1 MRIILC
7 GFGVVGQSFA
17 KLLESRSEDL
27 YARYG
32 LKPRIVGVFDRNGS
46 ATDPSGLDAS
56 RLIDVKKKYGSVN
69 RYSDTENNTSGTEII
84 NNLEAEVLIETTES
98 NYKDA
103 EPGMT
108 HIVDAMKRGM
118 HVISVNKGPLAL
130 AFPSLMEI
138 AEYNHVLFRFSGTVG
153 GGTPI
158 LDFAKNSISG
168 IEIINDLEAEVLIE
182 TTESNYKDA
191 EPGMTHIVNA
201 MKRGMHVISV
211 NKGPLALAFPSLM
224 EIAAY
229 NQVLFRFSGTVG
241 GGTPILDFAKNSLK
255 GERIVSFYGIL
266 NGTTN
271 YILTN
276 MANGMSFN
284 DALDDAKQKGY
295 VEADESLDLDGLD
308 AAAKLVILANWI
320 MGMKVVMSDIKRT
333 GIRKIDSAD
342 IKRAAEK
349 NSAIKLIA
357 SCNKELTVAPK
368 EIPTVDP
375 LCVSGTLNAISFTSE
390 HSGTQ
395 TIIGRGA
402 GGIETASSIL
412 RDLIDIRNESTK
424 T

>member
-7 GFGVVGQSFA
+7 GFGVVGQSFV

-46 ATDPSGLDAS
+46 AVDPSGLDTS

-69 RYSDTENNTSGTEII
+69 RYSDTENNASGTEII
-84 NNLEAEVLIETTES
+84 NNLEAEVIIETTES

-108 HIVDAMKRGM
+108 HIIDAMKRGM

-158 LDFAKNSISG
+158 LDFAKNS
-168 IEIINDLEAEVLIE
+168 L
-182 TTESNYKDA
+182 
-191 EPGMTHIVNA
+191 
-201 MKRGMHVISV
+201 R
-211 NKGPLALAFPSLM
+211 
-224 EIAAY
+224 
-229 NQVLFRFSGTVG
+229 
-241 GGTPILDFAKNSLK
+241 
-255 GERIVSFYGIL
+255 GERIVSFDGIL

-320 MGMKVVMSDIKRT
+320 MGMKVTMPDIKRT
-333 GIRKIDSAD
+333 GIRKIDNSD
-342 IKRAAEK
+342 IKRAAGK
-349 NSAIKLIA
+349 NCAIKLIA
-357 SCNKELTVAPK
+357 SCNKELTVTPK
-368 EIPTVDP
+368 EIAIIDP

>member
-32 LKPRIVGVFDRNGS
+32 LKPRIIGVFDRKGS
-46 ATDPSGLDAS
+46 ANDPSGLDTS
-56 RLIDVKKKYGSVN
+56 KLIDVKKKYGSVN

-108 HIVDAMKRGM
+108 HIIDAMKRGM

-158 LDFAKNSISG
+158 LDFAKNS
-168 IEIINDLEAEVLIE
+168 L
-182 TTESNYKDA
+182 
-191 EPGMTHIVNA
+191 
-201 MKRGMHVISV
+201 R
-211 NKGPLALAFPSLM
+211 
-224 EIAAY
+224 
-229 NQVLFRFSGTVG
+229 
-241 GGTPILDFAKNSLK
+241 
-255 GERIVSFYGIL
+255 GERIVSFDGIL

-276 MANGMSFN
+276 MTNGMSFN

-320 MGMKVVMSDIKRT
+320 MGMKVTMPDIKIT
-333 GIRKIDSAD
+333 GIRKINNSD
-342 IKRAAEK
+342 IKHAAEK
-349 NSAIKLIA
+349 NCAIKLIA

-368 EIPTVDP
+368 EIATVDP

>member
-1 MRIILC
+1 VI
-7 GFGVVGQSFA
+7 VV
-17 KLLESRSEDL
+17 
-27 YARYG
+27 
-32 LKPRIVGVFDRNGS
+32 
-46 ATDPSGLDAS
+46 T
-56 RLIDVKKKYGSVN
+56 
-69 RYSDTENNTSGTEII
+69 NT
-84 NNLEAEVLIETTES
+84 LEAIAGSIFILFKVTGTKI
-98 NYKDA
+98 
-103 EPGMT
+103 P
-108 HIVDAMKRGM
+108 
-118 HVISVNKGPLAL
+118 NKPATII
-130 AFPSLMEI
+130 FNI
-138 AEYNHVLFRFSGTVG
+138 
-153 GGTPI
+153 I
-158 LDFAKNSISG
+158 D

-241 GGTPILDFAKNSLK
+241 GGTPILDFAKNSLR
-255 GERIVSFYGIL
+255 GERIVSFSGIL

-284 DALDDAKQKGY
+284 DALDDAKQRGY
-295 VEADESLDLDGLD
+295 VEANESLDLDGLD

-320 MGMKVVMSDIKRT
+320 MGMKVVMSDIKIT

>member
-32 LKPRIVGVFDRNGS
+32 LKPKIVGVFDKTSGV
-46 ATDPSGLDAS
+46 TDTSGLDVS
-56 RLIDVKKKYGSVN
+56 RLIDTKRKHNSVKK
-69 RYSDTENNTSGTEII
+69 YSEKENNVSGLDMI
-84 NNLEAEVLIETTES
+84 NDLNAEVLVETTAS

-108 HIVDAMKRGM
+108 HIINAMKQGL

-130 AFPSLMEI
+130 AFPSLLEL
-138 AEYNHVLFRFSGTVG
+138 AEYNNILFRFSGTVG

-158 LDFAKNSISG
+158 L
-168 IEIINDLEAEVLIE
+168 
-182 TTESNYKDA
+182 NY
-191 EPGMTHIVNA
+191 
-201 MKRGMHVISV
+201 
-211 NKGPLALAFPSLM
+211 
-224 EIAAY
+224 
-229 NQVLFRFSGTVG
+229 
-241 GGTPILDFAKNSLK
+241 AKNSLG
-255 GERIVSFYGIL
+255 GEQIISFDGIL

-276 MANGMSFN
+276 MAKGMSFN
-284 DALDDAKQKGY
+284 DALNDAKKRGY

-320 MGMKVVMSDIKRT
+320 MGMKVTMPDIKRT
-333 GIRKIDSAD
+333 GIRKVNEED
-342 IKRAAEK
+342 IKTAASK
-349 NSAIKLIA
+349 NCAVKLIA
-357 SCNKELTVAPK
+357 SCNKELVVGPK
-368 EIPTVDP
+368 EIPVNDP

-395 TIIGRGA
+395 TVIGRGA

-412 RDLIDIRNESTK
+412 RDLINIRNEIAK
-424 T
+424 I

>member
-17 KLLESRSEDL
+17 KLLISRSDDL

-32 LKPRIVGVFDRNGS
+32 LKPRIVGICDRNGS
-46 ATDPSGLDAS
+46 AVDASGLDIN
-56 RLIDVKKKYGSVN
+56 RLIQIKKQDGTVKKYAKS
-69 RYSDTENNTSGTEII
+69 NNNISGI
-84 NNLEAEVLIETTES
+84 NMINDSEADVLIETTES

-103 EPGMT
+103 EPGMS
-108 HIVDAMKRGM
+108 HIIGAMKRGM

-130 AFPSLMEI
+130 AFPSLMEL
-138 AEYNHVLFRFSGTVG
+138 ATYNHTLFRFSGTVG

-158 LDFAKNSISG
+158 L
-168 IEIINDLEAEVLIE
+168 
-182 TTESNYKDA
+182 NY
-191 EPGMTHIVNA
+191 
-201 MKRGMHVISV
+201 
-211 NKGPLALAFPSLM
+211 
-224 EIAAY
+224 
-229 NQVLFRFSGTVG
+229 
-241 GGTPILDFAKNSLK
+241 AKNSLS
-255 GERIVSFYGIL
+255 GERIISFDGIL

-276 MANGMSFN
+276 MTNGLTFKE
-284 DALDDAKQKGY
+284 ALSDAKKRGY

-320 MGMKVVMSDIKRT
+320 MGMKVTLPDIKRI
-333 GIRKIDSAD
+333 GIRKIDVSD
-342 IKRAAEK
+342 IKKASSKKCAV
-349 NSAIKLIA
+349 KLIA
-357 SCNKELTVAPK
+357 SCNKELVVEPK
-368 EIPTVDP
+368 EIPMDDP

-390 HSGTQ
+390 QSGTQ

-412 RDLIDIRNESTK
+412 RDLIDIKNEIQHNVET